1 MKFFRLIIFFSFTS
15 VFSSTNLNSLIL
27 QDSYG
32 DPFINDSII
41 KYKSSDPNR
50 ALEFGFNSL
59 KYYSSEKEI
68 TLDFVLVNYYIGET
82 FYYIGNY
89 RDSYQYLKKS
99 LELYE
104 LLDSSD
110 RRNRKVSKP
119 PWILVIMGNVYFRNQ
134 DFDTA
139 KIFYDEALINFKL
152 FDSKYEEEKLY
163 GINTSEMNLAL
174 IEVEKAN
181 FEEAKIIHEK
191 VLKRRIENGDKTHIA
206 LSYFYILDLNLRAG
220 KIEDAKLNYQKIE
233 ELYNLNIENE
243 SANEFKL
250 RFGNAN
256 YEYGKY
262 LENQGEQTE
271 ALGYFNNA
279 KKLLVDFPTEI
290 PKVNYG
296 IAKLLIQVD
305 QINSAEKIILESLSN
320 KEITDDEKISNF
332 KLLEELY
339 VLEKSNKK
347 LLAVKDSII
356 VYSEKPFQKLIQEEF
371 NVLENLILVTD
382 KQQEINKSKSQ
393 ALTVTLMS
401 IIILFSLLMI
411 LMYLKYNYE
420 LQKEKNI
427 RLNIEKSRISD
438 ELKITEREL
447 FSKINF
453 IVQRNDHINKL
464 KKKITKNRF
473 VPLKIN
479 SIKKEMDELS
489 RSNKAYQEFDRMF
502 SQVYPEFYKKLNK
515 RANLSKTD
523 IRLAS
528 YIKMNHS
535 NNEIARISGISMRTV
550 ESQRYRLSKKLNIT
564 KAKDLNSFI
573 LSI

>member
-15 VFSSTNLNSLIL
+15 VFSNTNLNSLII

-32 DPFINDSII
+32 DPLSNDSII
-41 KYKSSDPNR
+41 KYKSSNSKK

-59 KYYSSEKEI
+59 KYYSSEKKV
-68 TLDFVLVNYYIGET
+68 TLDYVLLNYYIGET
-82 FYYIGNY
+82 FYYMGNY
-89 RDSYQYLKKS
+89 RDAYQYLKNS

-119 PWILVIMGNVYFRNQ
+119 PWILVIMGNVYFRNK
-134 DFDTA
+134 DFDRA
-139 KIFYDEALINFKL
+139 RIYYDEALLNFKL
-152 FDSKYEEEKLY
+152 FDSNFEEEKLY

-174 IEVEKAN
+174 IEVEKEN
-181 FEEAKIIHEK
+181 FEEAKIIHDK
-191 VLKRRIENGDKTHIA
+191 VLNRRMDQGDKIHIA
-206 LSYFYILDLNLRAG
+206 LSNFYILDLNLRAD
-220 KIEDAKLNYQKIE
+220 KIEEAKLSYQKIE
-233 ELYNLNIENE
+233 ELYNLNEDE
-243 SANEFKL
+243 SALELKL
-250 RFGNAN
+250 HFGNAN
-256 YEYGKY
+256 YEFGKF
-262 LENQGEQTE
+262 LKSKGDRTE
-271 ALGYFNNA
+271 ALDYFQSA
-279 KKLLVDFPTEI
+279 KKLLIDFPKEI
-290 PKVNYG
+290 PKVNYETA
-296 IAKLLIQVD
+296 ILLIQD
-305 QINSAEKIILESLSN
+305 DKINSAEKIILESLLN
-320 KEITDDEKISNF
+320 TEINYDERIINF
-332 KLLEELY
+332 KLLEEIY
-339 VLEKSNKK
+339 FLEKSDKK
-347 LLAVKDSII
+347 LLAIKDSII
-356 VYSEKPFQKLIQEEF
+356 AYSEKPFQKLIQEEF
-371 NVLENLILVTD
+371 NILENLILVTD

-393 ALTVTLMS
+393 ALSVTLIS
-401 IIILFSLLMI
+401 IIILFGLLMI

-427 RLNIEKSRISD
+427 RLNIEKSKISD

-464 KKKITKNRF
+464 KEKITKNRF
-473 VPLKIN
+473 VPLQTN
-479 SIKKEMDELS
+479 FIKKEIDELS
-489 RSNKAYQEFDRMF
+489 RSNKAYREFDKMF
-502 SQVYPEFYKKLNK
+502 SQVYPKFYKKLNK

>member
-15 VFSSTNLNSLIL
+15 VFSNTNLNSLII

-32 DPFINDSII
+32 NPLSNDSII
-41 KYKSSDPNR
+41 KYKSSNPKK

-59 KYYSSEKEI
+59 KYYSSEKKV
-68 TLDFVLVNYYIGET
+68 TLDYVLLNYYIGET
-82 FYYIGNY
+82 FYYMGNY
-89 RDSYQYLKKS
+89 RDAYQYLKNS

-119 PWILVIMGNVYFRNQ
+119 PWILVIMGNVYFRNK
-134 DFDTA
+134 DFDRA
-139 KIFYDEALINFKL
+139 RIYYDEALLNFKL
-152 FDSKYEEEKLY
+152 FDSNYKEEKLL

-174 IEVEKAN
+174 IEVEKEN
-181 FEEAKIIHEK
+181 FEEAKVIHEK
-191 VLKRRIENGDKTHIA
+191 VLNRRMNQGDKIHIA
-206 LSYFYILDLNLRAG
+206 LSHFYILDLNLRAD
-220 KIEDAKLNYQKIE
+220 KIEEAKLSYQKIE
-233 ELYNLNIENE
+233 ELYNLNEDE
-243 SANEFKL
+243 SALELKL
-250 RFGNAN
+250 HFGNAN
-256 YEYGKY
+256 YEFGKF
-262 LENQGEQTE
+262 LKSKGNRTE
-271 ALGYFNNA
+271 ALDYFQSA
-279 KKLLVDFPTEI
+279 KKLLIDFPKEI
-290 PKVNYG
+290 PKVNYETA
-296 IAKLLIQVD
+296 ILLIQD
-305 QINSAEKIILESLSN
+305 DKINSAEKIILESLLN
-320 KEITDDEKISNF
+320 TEINYDERIKNF
-332 KLLEELY
+332 KLLEEIY
-339 VLEKSNKK
+339 FLEKSDKK
-347 LLAVKDSII
+347 LLAIKDSII
-356 VYSEKPFQKLIQEEF
+356 AYSEKPFQKLIQEEF
-371 NVLENLILVTD
+371 NILENLILVTD

-393 ALTVTLMS
+393 ALSVTLIS
-401 IIILFSLLMI
+401 IIILFSLIMI

-427 RLNIEKSRISD
+427 RLNIEKSKISD

-464 KKKITKNRF
+464 KEKITKNRF
-473 VPLKIN
+473 APLQTN
-479 SIKKEMDELS
+479 FIKKEIDELS
-489 RSNKAYQEFDRMF
+489 RSNKAYREFDKMF
-502 SQVYPEFYKKLNK
+502 SQVYPKFYKKLNK

-564 KAKDLNSFI
+564 KDKDLNSFI